1 MGRLSTKGFSLVEL
15 LIVVAIILIIAAI
28 AIPNLIRSR
37 IAANEASSVSTLRM
51 LNNAEVTFALTFSS
65 GYTENF
71 TRLGPPSSGSQAD
84 VNRADLVDPVLAG
97 LGPGGGPTTFA
108 KSGYTFDYT
117 PIGGSAL
124 GAVTSYQITAGPLIR
139 GSSGQRSFF
148 TNEPLLIR
156 FNASASATVSDAP
169 L

>member
-1 MGRLSTKGFSLVEL
+1 MKRHASRAFSLIEL

-51 LNNAEVTFALTFSS
+51 LNNAEVTFALSYAS
-65 GYTENF
+65 GYTENLY
-71 TRLGPPSSGSQAD
+71 RLGPPRPGRQAS
-84 VNRADLVDPVLAG
+84 VNAADLVDAVLAG
-97 LGPGGGPTTFA
+97 QGPGGTPTTFT
-108 KSGYTFDYT
+108 KSGYNFEYT
-117 PIGGSAL
+117 PLGGS
-124 GAVTSYQITAGPLIR
+124 GFGQVTSYQFTADPIIR

-156 FNASASATVSDAP
+156 VNGSAPATVSDAP

>member
-1 MGRLSTKGFSLVEL
+1 MGRFRSSGFSLVEL

-28 AIPNLIRSR
+28 AIPNLVRSR
-37 IAANEASSVSTLRM
+37 IAANEASAVSTLRM

-71 TRLGPPSSGSQAD
+71 TRLGPPPAGTQAD
-84 VNRADLVDPVLAG
+84 FNRADLVDPVLAG
-97 LGPGGGPTTFA
+97 LGAGGGATSFT
-108 KSGYTFDYT
+108 KSGYTFAYT
-117 PIGGSAL
+117 PIGGSTI
-124 GAVTSYQITAGPLIR
+124 GAVTSYQITSDPQIR

-156 FNASASATVSDAP
+156 FNASVAATVSDAP